1 MSVKATE
8 RSMHVSLYM
17 RGPLSRG
24 CTMLGFC
31 WHVLTGLR
39 APWSLLWGGGGEAKT
54 PQRAPLRS
62 WPHIRLNECSI
73 RFWLFLTGLR
83 APWLLGEGCYVQT
96 GCAITASVLLTLPF
110 HLLRNQRPLNSGGRQ
125 ALGASLQP
133 GSPLRSWPPMP
144 LNLIL
149 RFVCP

>member
-24 CTMLGFC
+24 CTILGFC

-96 GCAITASVLLTLPF
+96 GCAITASVLAHAPF
-110 HLLRNQRPLNSGGRQ
+110 SLAQKSASPQLRWEAGAGSQSPARISAPELAPCAAVLN
-125 ALGASLQP
+125 P
-133 GSPLRSWPPMP
+133 
-144 LNLIL
+144 
-149 RFVCP
+149 